1 MKNPLYSG
9 SIAGRAPYSIDHY
22 RVVEKERSDKLIN
35 YFLISYFIIG
45 LGLASFY
52 DTWTIALGVGGI
64 ALLAYYSVKWALPDS
79 NLYQY
84 VLSVCLGIYMAQ
96 FIYQMHGLFE
106 MHFFAFI
113 SSAILIT
120 YQNWKLQI
128 PLLVYVAVHHLLLN
142 YLQSVGMDGVY
153 FTRLDYLE
161 SQTMFIHIALT
172 IVIFFICGLWAYNL
186 HTYSGTQLAMLVQMQ
201 ERKTHAEALELLNTE
216 LNQSNQVALEA
227 RKSAERADQAKSIF
241 LATMSHE
248 IRTPMNGVMGM
259 TSLLNETELTE
270 EQADYVNVINT
281 SGEALLSV
289 INDILDFSKIESGNM
304 ELEEESFDLH
314 KCIEDVVDL
323 FAIKAAVKGIDLLY
337 EIDYS
342 IPQNLIG
349 DSFRIRQILIN
360 LVSNALKFTNHGE
373 VYLSIFRETS
383 EDGKVGLMFEVKDTG
398 IGIPQEK
405 LPRLFKAFS
414 QVDSSN
420 TRKYGGTGLGLAISQ
435 RLVGLMNGKISVS
448 SVENVGTFFT
458 FHITLKIDEQKNTE
472 TVSYN
477 FEQNSGKRIL
487 VVDDNITN
495 LQIVKALL
503 LHWNFVPV
511 LASSG
516 KAALFK
522 LLDDTPFSLII
533 TDMKMPEMN
542 GVELATTIKAKHPD
556 TPIMLLSSVGEE
568 SRSKYPELFAAVLN
582 KPAKNKQLLTVIH
595 QLIGTY
601 DGQVKKVH
609 KEQPGQL
616 LDSTFAI
623 QFPLNILIAEDN
635 LINLKLATIV
645 LNKLGYQPDVAKD
658 GKQAVELFFAKHHDV
673 VLMDIMM
680 PEMNGLEA
688 TKVIRDTATFQPKI
702 IALTANAMIEDRNIC
717 IEAGMDDYLSKPI
730 DLSSLIKLLKN
741 TKPNPGA

>member
-1 MKNPLYSG
+1 MKNPVDSIA
-9 SIAGRAPYSIDHY
+9 IAGRTPYSIDHF
-22 RVVEKERSDKLIN
+22 RLIEKERSDKLIN
-35 YFLISYFIIG
+35 YFLISYFVIG
-45 LGLASFY
+45 LGLAVFY
-52 DTWTIALGVGGI
+52 DTWNIAIGVGGI

-84 VLSVCLGIYMAQ
+84 VLSVCLGVYMAQ

-128 PLLVYVAVHHLLLN
+128 PLLLYVFVHHLLLN
-142 YLQSVGMDGVY
+142 YLQSVGIDHVY
-153 FTRLDYLE
+153 FTGLDYLE
-161 SQTMFIHIALT
+161 VQTMVIHIALT
-172 IVIFFICGLWAYNL
+172 VVIFFICGLWAYNL

-201 ERKTHAEALELLNTE
+201 ERKVHAEALEVLNAE
-216 LNQSNQVALEA
+216 LYSSNAMALHA
-227 RKSAERADQAKSIF
+227 KKSAEKADQAKSIF

-270 EQADYVNVINT
+270 EQEDYVNVINT

-304 ELEEESFDLH
+304 ELEKESFDLH

-323 FAIKAAVKGIDLLY
+323 FAIKAAAKGIDLLY

-373 VYLSIFRETS
+373 VYLSLIKETMKN
-383 EDGKVGLMFEVKDTG
+383 GQVGLLIEVKDTG
-398 IGIPQEK
+398 IGIAEEK

-420 TRKYGGTGLGLAISQ
+420 TRKYGGTGLGLAISE
-435 RLVGLMNGKISVS
+435 RLVTLMNGTISVRS
-448 SVENVGTFFT
+448 IENEGTFFT
-458 FHITLKIDEQKNTE
+458 FHITLDIDAQKNTE

-495 LQIVKALL
+495 LQIIKSLL
-503 LHWNFVPV
+503 QHWNFVPV

-516 KAALFK
+516 KAALYK

-542 GVELATTIKAKHPD
+542 GVELAIAIKEKYGKI
-556 TPIMLLSSVGEE
+556 PILLLSSVGEE
-568 SRSKYPELFAAVLN
+568 SRGKYPDLFAAVLN
-582 KPAKNKQLLTVIH
+582 KPAKNKQLLTTIH
-595 QLIGTY
+595 QLIGENDEQFKTIN
-601 DGQVKKVH
+601 
-609 KEQPGQL
+609 KEHLGQL
-616 LDSTFAI
+616 FDSNFAT
-623 QFPLNILIAEDN
+623 QYPLNILIAEDN

-645 LNKLGYQPDVAKD
+645 LNKLGYTPDLAKD

-688 TKVIRDTATFQPKI
+688 TKIIRERSIGQPKI
-702 IALTANAMIEDRNIC
+702 IALTANAMSEDRNIC
-717 IEAGMDDYLSKPI
+717 MQAGMDDYLSKPI
-730 DLSSLIKLLKN
+730 DLAALIKMLKN
-741 TKPNPGA
+741 AKPASKA